1 MTPADL
7 VPAVLFYYDRAGKL
21 QRAETNAEP
30 LDCDAVSGALYQLE
44 RGRPTLVLAGDADA
58 VLAALREGGSEL
70 MRARPLPGKE
80 RVTAGVS
87 SRRKFL
93 VGAAAGRSVPDS
105 RGGSGRYRIRG
116 AAV

>member
-58 VLAALREGGSEL
+58 ALAELARRETIG
-70 MRARPLPGKE
+70 
-80 RVTAGVS
+80 
-87 SRRKFL
+87 
-93 VGAAAGRSVPDS
+93 
-105 RGGSGRYRIRG
+105 
-116 AAV
+116 